1 MPPEDATQ
9 TTETDQKPVVLD
21 APTPTVAE
29 QAAATQ
35 AKAEADAKAA
45 SDAQAAEKAATEAKA
60 KAEADTRTAQAI
72 ATGVADGLSRSRPD
86 QPDRPLGRSKFT
98 VKQLLE
104 AKHATNA
111 DGTPLTPGQQVE
123 IDSELETRHQ
133 EDLGAAVQVAKQQTM
148 GMANTSAQYPEMADQ
163 NSPLFR
169 AVAESIGGDPTLLP
183 PKALLIATKAAAH
196 DLDIKPMSK
205 RTQST
210 ATQARA
216 QVVQQIQSA
225 QAAGAMPKGTGG
237 GSPTASPG
245 NPDFEKM
252 TWKELEAFNSSTLV

>member
-86 QPDRPLGRSKFT
+86 QADRALGRSKFT

-111 DGTPLTPGQQVE
+111 DGSPLTPGQQVE

-196 DLDIKPMSK
+196 DLDIKPVAK
-205 RTQST
+205 RTQQ
-210 ATQARA
+210 ATQARS